1 MLGISSE
8 ARFTENICANFVACS
23 AASLELY
30 NFISFCLTVVRPIH
44 LGALIQNKFFFIC
57 YCEFYSGKDSTKI
70 NKNKVK
76 CLPTLIKSFV
86 LKHGSHVN
94 LKITVLKINN
104 SNAHVGSTFCEGK
117 LL

>member
-1 MLGISSE
+1 MQTSWLVQPHGWSS
-8 ARFTENICANFVACS
+8 I
-23 AASLELY
+23 
-30 NFISFCLTVVRPIH
+30 ISFHFVVQWSDPSWH
-44 LGALIQNKFFFIC
+44 LDSKQVFFLICN
-57 YCEFYSGKDSTKI
+57 CEFYSGKDSTKI